1 VPASAQQV
9 CGNVSIGLHA
19 YPGQHD
25 VSLHASPVTPHAHA
39 SSLQS
44 TQRMPLPKR
53 AQNPQQLVSDGPV
66 QRAPA
71 VGPSPG
77 LRPQQRWHAPA
88 IPGFAQRSF
97 ASMFGHCWLGKT
109 LSDSSQ
115 VSPASTMPFPH
126 TGSVGPPP
134 LQASQQLGA
143 VPTLAEPPDGAR
155 QSEGSRLIEHDFFPL
170 RDVRQQVTK
179 PGRRPQTERAAQR
192 FTAPAHA
199 WFRSPSFTRVFTTPA
214 AQLV

>member
-1 VPASAQQV
+1 MPASAQQV
-9 CGNVSIGLHA
+9 CGNVSTGLHA

-25 VSLHASPVTPHAHA
+25 VSLHGSPVTPHEHA

-53 AQNPQQLVSDGPV
+53 AQNPQQLVSAALV

-88 IPGFAQRSF
+88 MPGFAQRSF
-97 ASMFGHCWLGKT
+97 ASVCGHCWLGKT
-109 LSDSSQ
+109 ASDSSQ
-115 VSPASTMPFPH
+115 VSPASTTPFPH

-134 LQASQQLGA
+134 QASQQLGA

-155 QSEGSRLIEHDFFPL
+155 QSAGSRLIEHDFFPF

-179 PGRRPQTERAAQR
+179 PGCPQVERAAQR

-199 WFRSPSFTRVFTTPA
+199 RFRTPSSTRVFTTPA